1 MEYRKEDKSNLNTRA
16 QKLFTVAGEHK
27 TQLNSRAAQTLP
39 KVSERSKKGTT
50 TISTDHHPSS
60 TQQQRNNYSTDQ
72 DLPSPKC
79 QLIKMLKK
87 IYINCAKSSGD
98 TSTDSNLKII
108 QWKRIFFRQL
118 IIGQKVEKNRCNIN
132 KKIPLNETRHHERQI
147 SFGGKSALSLRQKL
161 IPSSV
166 RDIQQLEILFHP
178 IHVVRRV

>member
-50 TISTDHHPSS
+50 TISTDHRPLS
-60 TQQQRNNYSTDQ
+60 TQQQWNNYSTDQ
-72 DLPSPKC
+72 QDLPSP
-79 QLIKMLKK
+79 
-87 IYINCAKSSGD
+87 
-98 TSTDSNLKII
+98 
-108 QWKRIFFRQL
+108 WKRIFFCQL

-161 IPSSV
+161 IPSSELDFSIYKCNMKNSLQLIPELPL
-166 RDIQQLEILFHP
+166 RDKLNASAIIS
-178 IHVVRRV
+178 ITSVG

>member
-27 TQLNSRAAQTLP
+27 TQLNSRAVQTLP

-60 TQQQRNNYSTDQ
+60 TQQQWNNYKVSTD
-72 DLPSPKC
+72 KNA
-79 QLIKMLKK
+79 KK

-108 QWKRIFFRQL
+108 QVEEEKVGEEVDEEKKR
-118 IIGQKVEKNRCNIN
+118 KAK
-132 KKIPLNETRHHERQI
+132 
-147 SFGGKSALSLRQKL
+147 
-161 IPSSV
+161 
-166 RDIQQLEILFHP
+166 
-178 IHVVRRV
+178 

>member
-27 TQLNSRAAQTLP
+27 TQLNSRAVQTLP

-60 TQQQRNNYSTDQ
+60 TQQQWNNYSTDQ
-72 DLPSPKC
+72 QDLPSPKYVVFFVEKNIFVLLFVIMIITKC

-108 QWKRIFFRQL
+108 QVEEEKVGEEVDEEKKR
-118 IIGQKVEKNRCNIN
+118 KAK
-132 KKIPLNETRHHERQI
+132 
-147 SFGGKSALSLRQKL
+147 
-161 IPSSV
+161 
-166 RDIQQLEILFHP
+166 
-178 IHVVRRV
+178 